1 MEKISDKSR
10 LNDTRLTP
18 KKINETNARKSLHK
32 KIFALAVLL
41 SLFAVNVH
49 SQIRSQ
55 VGIVRGQFSHDF
67 TNKMESC
74 REKIRGT
81 GYTSY
86 AKIID
91 AYLAGGFGSGF
102 VYAADDGTTY
112 VLTNR
117 HVIMEADKASIE
129 FESSDGKSEIYED
142 LAVVAMNED
151 IDIAILAFP
160 SNKNTMGGGTAIN
173 T

>member
-1 MEKISDKSR
+1 MEKNFGTSR
-10 LNDTRLTP
+10 RNAAHLIP
-18 KKINETNARKSLHK
+18 KNKNEANARKSLHK
-32 KIFALAVLL
+32 KILALAVLL
-41 SLFAVNVH
+41 SLFTMNAH

-55 VGIVRGQFSHDF
+55 VGIVRGQFSQDF
-67 TNKMESC
+67 TSKMESC

-81 GYTSY
+81 GYTTY
-86 AKIID
+86 AKAID

-151 IDIAILAFP
+151 IDVAILAFP
-160 SNKNTMGGGTAIN
+160 SNKNVGGGTAIN
-173 T
+173 P